1 VRAAG
6 AGAPILITTSLQVD
20 DLALLKAYKKKR
32 AVRLPLSAQ
41 NKKQWD
47 EELRLTARDARRLE
61 RAQAWAAGRQANSY
75 LPRRM
80 DYSGFWVSYFV
91 VVPFGL
97 LLLCAML
104 VDTVLRENVAF
115 SRHVSNESFIVQMPN
130 SGPSGSHAIPRQ

>member
-1 VRAAG
+1 MQQYAAGWQAGMAQGLQLQQLELSVLGCRMVRCRLMIWCLCVCLLFIHWVRAAG

-61 RAQAWAAGRQANSY
+61 RAQAWAAAEHR
-75 LPRRM
+75 
-80 DYSGFWVSYFV
+80 
-91 VVPFGL
+91 
-97 LLLCAML
+97 
-104 VDTVLRENVAF
+104 
-115 SRHVSNESFIVQMPN
+115 
-130 SGPSGSHAIPRQ
+130 

>member
-1 VRAAG
+1 MCGLCMCGLCMSACVACAYLCLICFTYLPKLYASGASRRQGVRPEYYAKG
-6 AGAPILITTSLQVD
+6 AS
-20 DLALLKAYKKKR
+20 R
-32 AVRLPLSAQ
+32 
-41 NKKQWD
+41 
-47 EELRLTARDARRLE
+47 
-61 RAQAWAAGRQANSY
+61 RQANSY